1 MVLLAG
7 VLCAA
12 PAQTVDWSRV
22 VGRAAPSVATILA
35 TDGENYWNGT
45 GFFISSDGKIAT
57 NYHVVQGAVLIHV
70 RLENG
75 KTFAAR
81 LLAFNSNADLA
92 ILKVNGRGF
101 RALPLGDARSVKRGQ
116 PVCVI
121 GSSLGY
127 FAGSLTDGVVSA
139 VRTGNGFTWI
149 QITAPI
155 SSGNSGSPVLN
166 QRGQVIGIA
175 TLSYV
180 RGQNLNFAIG
190 VNHLRAL
197 MASQSARPPQTVR
210 PKAVPLGPASI
221 KVRNAKELVSAV
233 QRVRPGGEIILRSGE
248 YRLTRTLTI
257 SKPIILRGA
266 GSTKTRLVGTGTPA
280 VLTYNG
286 RGDFKAVG
294 IAFCY
299 AGQNPADVIQILSG
313 SANLTECV
321 ISGGK
326 ARETEESTY
335 YGRGVLIENNA
346 VCILEHCVIKNNQS
360 VALYAVNQS
369 HFTLRRT
376 RVFDNRMAGAAI
388 DDKAICYMEQS
399 VFRRNGIDVV
409 AVGDSEIYA
418 ERCDLADSQAAF
430 CFGGSAKGTLA
441 RNRVHAA
448 QTGVHITDTASVS
461 LEHNHIQMWKEES
474 ITLGTAIRMEEKS
487 SCNASNNTIKS
498 SLLPISIGGQAQISL
513 ENNLLDGSSVWICGQ
528 ATFTAEKN
536 TFRGCSIWAFGNAVA
551 RIRANQ
557 FFGTRL
563 SGISVTD
570 QAKTEISRNLFRD
583 LGVAIHYAS
592 ERTDGLIVDN
602 RFRGNQV
609 DIFLERGKQATI
621 RNNSQENNL
630 LGKDLVFVGV
640 YEEWWNAQRTE
651 GEELSINP

>member
-1 MVLLAG
+1 
-7 VLCAA
+7 
-12 PAQTVDWSRV
+12 
-22 VGRAAPSVATILA
+22 
-35 TDGENYWNGT
+35 
-45 GFFISSDGKIAT
+45 
-57 NYHVVQGAVLIHV
+57 
-70 RLENG
+70 
-75 KTFAAR
+75 
-81 LLAFNSNADLA
+81 
-92 ILKVNGRGF
+92 
-101 RALPLGDARSVKRGQ
+101 
-116 PVCVI
+116 
-121 GSSLGY
+121 
-127 FAGSLTDGVVSA
+127 
-139 VRTGNGFTWI
+139 
-149 QITAPI
+149 
-155 SSGNSGSPVLN
+155 
-166 QRGQVIGIA
+166 
-175 TLSYV
+175 
-180 RGQNLNFAIG
+180 
-190 VNHLRAL
+190 
-197 MASQSARPPQTVR
+197 
-210 PKAVPLGPASI
+210 
-221 KVRNAKELVSAV
+221 
-233 QRVRPGGEIILRSGE
+233 
-248 YRLTRTLTI
+248 
-257 SKPIILRGA
+257 
-266 GSTKTRLVGTGTPA
+266 
-280 VLTYNG
+280 
-286 RGDFKAVG
+286 
-294 IAFCY
+294 
-299 AGQNPADVIQILSG
+299 
-313 SANLTECV
+313 
-321 ISGGK
+321 
-326 ARETEESTY
+326 
-335 YGRGVLIENNA
+335 
-346 VCILEHCVIKNNQS
+346 
-360 VALYAVNQS
+360 
-369 HFTLRRT
+369 
-376 RVFDNRMAGAAI
+376 
-388 DDKAICYMEQS
+388 MEQS

-498 SLLPISIGGQAQISL
+498 SLLLISIGGQAQISL
-513 ENNLLDGSSVWICGQ
+513 ENNLLDGSSVWIGGQ